1 MRKARERYPTG
12 HSRTQPTIINGE
24 KKHLFSSYTQQ
35 LITIINVTLLFS
47 TGIKIIPVP
56 ILSDNYSYVVIDT
69 ASNTA
74 VVVDPADPQPVQVG
88 FKTSFRNSFLD
99 YISYCDEIAKP
110 LWFRGNDPLFL
121 TGLPKLWKMES
132 FSVIFIGNLSL

>member
-1 MRKARERYPTG
+1 M
-12 HSRTQPTIINGE
+12 
-24 KKHLFSSYTQQ
+24 
-35 LITIINVTLLFS
+35 TLLFP

-88 FKTSFRNSFLD
+88 FKTRSFRNSFLD
-99 YISYCDEIAKP
+99 YISYCNEIAKP
-110 LWFRGNDPLFL
+110 MWFCGNDSRFL

-132 FSVIFIGNLSL
+132 FSVIFIGNRSL